1 MSHVWVSTMNGPEFL
16 DAFRASNCFWTA
28 PPARTPQ
35 SIIES
40 RSLFSPAQDHLA
52 LIRTDF

>member
-1 MSHVWVSTMNGPEFL
+1 MRSGQAI
-16 DAFRASNCFWTA
+16 AFGLR
-28 PPARTPQ
+28 PPANISQ

-52 LIRTDF
+52 LIRTDFLLGNANV